1 MATQYKVKIDA
12 PKLHGIVVESL
23 CKYLDSVKRDI
34 RDGAPI
40 RDYIEVV
47 PDAVVPAKKR
57 KGGKHV
63 A

>member
-12 PKLHGIVVESL
+12 SKFRWMVVEAL
-23 CKYLDSVKRDI
+23 CKYLDSVKRDL

-40 RDYIEVV
+40 CDNIDVIQDVV
-47 PDAVVPAKKR
+47 PVKKR